1 MSNYVNRNFTMRL
14 IYFLIFI
21 FPLSVHAVEYDAV
34 YDAYINGDYETAF
47 VGFSELADKD
57 YMRAQFYLGELY
69 REGKGVEQDYAKS
82 LEWYKK
88 AA

>member
-1 MSNYVNRNFTMRL
+1 MRL

-57 YMRAQFYLGELY
+57 YMRGTILSG
-69 REGKGVEQDYAKS
+69 
-82 LEWYKK
+82 
-88 AA
+88 